1 MSGRRSEI
9 LVGVLAS
16 AGAVALVTA
25 AVALVEP
32 YVPVLSLGVVYVF
45 AVLPVAVLWGLA
57 YAIPVSVAS
66 MLAFNWFYLPPTH
79 TFALQDGANWF
90 ALAVYLV
97 TAVVVS
103 DLAARARRRA
113 REAEQRER
121 EAALLAQIGSA
132 LLQGVGVREELEL
145 ISAQTAEVLGVAA
158 AAIELGQGGAG
169 YPLRAGGREVG
180 RLVVPTGELPDAA
193 ALARFLPPL
202 ASLLAVAQE
211 DAVKTAL
218 LRTVSHDFRSPL
230 TAIAAAVD
238 GLENAELALDEG
250 DRAGLLETIRLESS
264 RLGRLVAN
272 LLDLSRLEAGG
283 ATPRPELWT
292 VDELVGQALDGLPGS
307 ERVDV
312 ELDEELRP
320 VELDAAQ
327 LQRALANL
335 LENALKFSPGR
346 VRVLGRETGEFVR
359 IEVLDDGPGIAEE
372 QVERVFEPFQ
382 GSGTGLGLAI
392 ARGFAEAN
400 GARLWAEP
408 GAGGRFVL
416 ALPVPATVSS

>member
-1 MSGRRSEI
+1 VNRRRSEL
-9 LVGVLAS
+9 LVGTLAS
-16 AGAVALVTA
+16 AGLVALVTA
-25 AVALVEP
+25 VIALVRP
-32 YVPVLSLGVVYVF
+32 YVPVLSLGVLYVF
-45 AVLPVAVLWGLA
+45 AVLPVAVVWGLVL
-57 YAIPVSVAS
+57 AIPVSIAS

-79 TFALQDGANWF
+79 TFALSDGANWF

-97 TAVVVS
+97 TAIVVS

-121 EAALLAQIGSA
+121 EAALLARIGSA
-132 LLQGVGVREELEL
+132 LLHGVGLREELGL
-145 ISAQTAEVLGVAA
+145 IGPDAAEVLGVGAA
-158 AAIELGQGGAG
+158 SIELGPGTQGHRLHVGD
-169 YPLRAGGREVG
+169 REVG
-180 RLVVPTGELPDAA
+180 RLVVPTGEEPEVA
-193 ALARFLPPL
+193 ALERFLPAL
-202 ASLLAVAQE
+202 ASLLGVAQE

-218 LRTVSHDFRSPL
+218 LRAVSHDFRSPL

-238 GLENAELALDEG
+238 GLESAELELDDA
-250 DRAGLLETIRLESS
+250 DRAGLLETIRLESG
-264 RLGRLVAN
+264 RLARLVAN

-312 ELDEELRP
+312 ELDDDLP
-320 VELDAAQ
+320 TVETDAAQ
-327 LQRALANL
+327 LQRVLANL

-346 VRVLGRETGEFVR
+346 VRVHASGVNGVR
-359 IEVLDDGPGIAEE
+359 IEIADDGPGLAAD
-372 QVERVFEPFQ
+372 QLERVFEPFR

-400 GARLWAEP
+400 GGRVWAEA
-408 GAGGRFVL
+408 GTGGRFVL
-416 ALPVPATVSS
+416 ALPAAQAVRA